1 MCIKVLHV
9 FKVLQGFLQC
19 LNTIHPN
26 LKFRNK
32 KSKISVNVLDAA
44 LSRLMVISW
53 RQIFVISLLI
63 FISFLNLTFYMNP
76 MVYSPGLCIKMLCFF
91 SFTFE
96 KHLESK
102 HSWFRKCGYSK
113 KLLENQLRRIVESR
127 PEH

>member
-32 KSKISVNVLDAA
+32 KSKVSVNVLDAA
-44 LSRLMVISW
+44 LSGLIVISW
-53 RQIFVISLLI
+53 KPTDFHQ
-63 FISFLNLTFYMNP
+63 FLEFNFLYLTHVKKSI
-76 MVYSPGLCIKMLCFF
+76 VYSPGLCIKMLCFF

-96 KHLESK
+96 
-102 HSWFRKCGYSK
+102 
-113 KLLENQLRRIVESR
+113 
-127 PEH
+127 